1 MKALL
6 AIEWLKIK
14 KYRTVWILTLL
25 FAVLIISFNLLAD
38 SNVLSIG
45 GGGPKGAKQSISI
58 INSDYTF
65 SSVWSNTGFWIKL
78 FTGLLAVIIVIL
90 TTNEYQFRTNRQN
103 VIDGWQ
109 RTQFFNA
116 KWGLALSLSIII
128 TVFNFVMGF
137 SFAMI
142 NGSHIADIGLHAE
155 KIFYVFLL
163 TLNYFGLAL
172 TLSLFL
178 KKTGMS
184 VLIFLLYTYIIE
196 FMLSQLLNHKVM
208 ENIGNFLPLQSS
220 AELLNYPFPDMVK
233 QMIPGEVLSDSVYI
247 FASIGWII
255 IYYFSGRQKLLKG
268 DW

>member
-14 KYRTVWILTLL
+14 RYRTFWILTIL
-25 FAVLIISFNLLAD
+25 FAVLILSFNLLAD
-38 SNVLSIG
+38 SGVLSIG
-45 GGGPKGAKQSISI
+45 GGNKQQAINI
-58 INSDYTF
+58 INGDYSF
-65 SSVWSNTGFWIKL
+65 SSVWLNTGYWTKL

-116 KWGLALSLSIII
+116 KWGLAISLSLIV
-128 TVFNFVMGF
+128 TLFTFVMGF
-137 SFAMI
+137 TFAMV
-142 NGSHIADIGLHAE
+142 NGSSFSNIYMHAE

-163 TLNYFGLAL
+163 SLNYFGLAL

-178 KKTGMS
+178 KRTGMS

-208 ENIGNFLPLQSS
+208 ENIGNFLPLQCS
-220 AELLNYPFPDMVK
+220 AELLTYPFPELVK
-233 QMIPGEVLSDSVYI
+233 QMVPMESLNDSAYV

-255 IYYFSGRQKLLKG
+255 IYYFSGRWKLLKG